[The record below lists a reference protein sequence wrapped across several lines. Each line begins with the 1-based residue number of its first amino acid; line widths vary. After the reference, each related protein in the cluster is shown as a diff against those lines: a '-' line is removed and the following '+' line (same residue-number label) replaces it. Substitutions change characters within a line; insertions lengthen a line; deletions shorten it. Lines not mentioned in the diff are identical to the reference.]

1 MLGDPGKKSFCL
13 MNRCMSKLELL
24 NFAMSFCFSEFRAQG
39 DLFHCRCGQCEVIW
53 DESNPKLLPS

>member
-1 MLGDPGKKSFCL
+1 
-13 MNRCMSKLELL
+13 MSKLELL